1 MSQVQPLPA
10 HKPETRHL
18 TVSILHETSPQPFR
32 NDGWFPETGVK
43 VVHRVHWRNETLA
56 GDEGEYC
63 IGQDL
68 ETGIIWFH
76 DGRDRIAC
84 ANHWR
89 IRKYLY
95 RGVDHRFNVLLRDYL
110 GNGLIEVSEG
120 DRVVNFG
127 ANIGEVALAL
137 NRKGA
142 SVLAIEPDPNVLP
155 ALSANAQG
163 RRIDIAPVVAWREDG
178 NIDLYVATEKGDTSA
193 INASEDGEMIAAVAR
208 RIDTILNGD
217 LDPIH
222 LIVGDAEGAEPE
234 VLLGA
239 TETLKRTRYVSL
251 RVGPERNGKCPGPE
265 CREILERA
273 GFTILMDEN
282 EILIGENG
290 AYT

>member
-1 MSQVQPLPA
+1 VQPLPA
-10 HKPETRHL
+10 HEHI
-18 TVSILHETSPQPFR
+18 TVNIQHEGSLQPFR
-32 NDGWFPETGVK
+32 NDGWFPETGVD
-43 VVHRVHWRNETLA
+43 VVYGVHWRNNTLA
-56 GDEGEYC
+56 KDEGVYF
-63 IGQDL
+63 IGQDP

-76 DGRDRIAC
+76 DGKDRIAC

-110 GNGLIEVSEG
+110 GNGLIKVSED
-120 DRVVNFG
+120 DRVINFG

-142 SVLAIEPDPNVLP
+142 HVLAIEPDPHV
-155 ALSANAQG
+155 LSALLGNARG
-163 RRIDIAPVVAWREDG
+163 RSIRPVAAAAWHEDDIV
-178 NIDLYVATEKGDTSA
+178 DLYMATEKGDTSV
-193 INASEDGEMIAAVAR
+193 INPSPDKVRVNAM
-208 RIDTILNGD
+208 RIDSVVCAKYYGGYQ
-217 LDPIH
+217 DPN

-239 TETLKRTRYVSL
+239 TQTLKRTRYVSI

-282 EILIGENG
+282 EILIGEN
-290 AYT
+290 AS

>member
-63 IGQDL
+63 IGKDT

-76 DGRDRIAC
+76 DGKDRIAC
-84 ANHWR
+84 ANDWR
-89 IRKYLY
+89 VRRYLY
-95 RGVDHRFNVLLRDYL
+95 RGVDHRFYGLLRDYL
-110 GNGLIEVSEG
+110 GNGLIKIPTGSWAI
-120 DRVVNFG
+120 NFG

-137 NRKGA
+137 NRKGVE
-142 SVLAIEPDPNVLP
+142 VLAFEPDPNVLP
-155 ALSANAQG
+155 ALCANARG
-163 RRIDIAPVVAWREDG
+163 RRIDIIPCVAWREDG
-178 NIDLYVATEKGDTSA
+178 EVDLHVATEKGDTSV
-193 INASEDGEMIAAVAR
+193 INVSDETIIALAR
-208 RIDTILNGD
+208 RIDAFQKHYRSR
-217 LDPIH
+217 PVW

-239 TETLKRTRYVSL
+239 TETLKRTRYVSI

-265 CREILERA
+265 CRTILEQA
-273 GFTILMDEN
+273 GFNILMDEN
-282 EILIGENG
+282 EILIGEN
-290 AYT
+290 AL